1 MEGAG
6 KVILIASPLG
16 NLGDL
21 SQRAIETLQT
31 CDFCIAEDTRV
42 SSKLLHH
49 VGAKKPLVVLNEH
62 TQPAKMQQYLDRVAQ
77 GETVAVLS
85 DGGTPCISDP
95 GAIFVDLARERGLE
109 VDAIPGPS
117 AVTLALMLSGFFAQ
131 RFVFLGFLGRKA
143 GDIRKELEPYVDS
156 TLTIVL
162 FESPYRVEA
171 LCRVAAEALP
181 GRRVAI
187 CRELTKLHQ
196 QVVVT
201 TLENF
206 PSESEMPRLGEFT
219 VVIEGKRRQTR
230 N

>member
-1 MEGAG
+1 MPDPG

-21 SQRAIETLQT
+21 SIRATEALQQ

-42 SSKLLHH
+42 SAKLLQH
-49 VGAKKPLVVLNEH
+49 VGVKKPLAVLNEH
-62 TQPAKMQQYLDRVAQ
+62 TQAGKIQQYLDRVAA
-77 GETVAVLS
+77 GETAVVLS

-95 GAIFVDLARERGLE
+95 GAIFVDLARERDIE

-117 AVTLALMLSGFFAQ
+117 AVTQALMLSGFFAQ
-131 RFVFLGFLGRKA
+131 RFVFLGFLGRKP
-143 GDIRKELEPYVDS
+143 GDIRRDLEAYVDS

-201 TLENF
+201 TLEEF
-206 PSESEMPRLGEFT
+206 PTESVMPRLGEFT
-219 VVIEGKRRQTR
+219 VVIEGKRRQPR